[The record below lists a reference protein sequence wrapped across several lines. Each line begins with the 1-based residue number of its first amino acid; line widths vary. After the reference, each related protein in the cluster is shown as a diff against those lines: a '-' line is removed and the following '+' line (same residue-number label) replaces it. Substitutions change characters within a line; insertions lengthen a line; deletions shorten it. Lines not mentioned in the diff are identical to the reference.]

1 MIAALLSRFTR
12 RLRRLRTDRGGNVV
26 LIFALSLV
34 PLIGITG
41 LGLDYMR
48 GVNYRTHFDRA
59 ADAATITAIATARDY
74 ISQNPKGED
83 DPTQSALALAKARGL
98 AAFRVNAG
106 PMLTSL
112 PLIPDLTVT
121 RTGGV
126 ITAQVTYGSSF
137 LSPFSKVL
145 GDMASVAVT
154 GKSVSSLTLSSYVDF
169 YLLLDTSGSMGF
181 PTSPVA
187 QTEFGKLNPDMN
199 EGLPNNCSFACHFPG
214 WKGFALSKKYN
225 VELRIATV
233 SNAVQGLIAKAKS
246 NLTLNNQFRIG
257 LYPFVSKLETAA
269 GITSE
274 FDSLTSV
281 DLENYM
287 DIGMESVPRGSGGT
301 HYDNVFPVVNRMIT
315 NVGDGLSAKR
325 ALPYVFVV
333 TDGMNNNQTY
343 EAPKRPGDLP
353 KWTGSQAGPLD
364 PSLCQPLKDRGITI
378 SILHI
383 PYVPIAKPNHP
394 FPAVQAENYRVNS
407 LIPKVPGALQK
418 CASPGYFR
426 TASSAT
432 EIQEA
437 LNAMFDQATKIAR
450 LVAAP

>member
-34 PLIGITG
+34 PLLGITG

-83 DPTQSALALAKARGL
+83 DPTQSALALAKVRGL

-145 GDMASVAVT
+145 GDMASVAVA
-154 GKSVSSLTLSSYVDF
+154 GKSVSSLTLSSYIDF

-181 PTSPVA
+181 PTSPAA
-187 QTEFGKLNPDMN
+187 QASFGEINPDMN
-199 EGLPNNCSFACHFPG
+199 FGYPNNCSFACHFPG
-214 WKGFALSKKYN
+214 FEGFALSKKYN

-246 NLTLNNQFRIG
+246 NRTLNNQFRIG
-257 LYPFVSKLETAA
+257 LYPFVSGLETAA
-269 GITSE
+269 GVTSDL
-274 FDSLTSV
+274 DSLTKIN
-281 DLENYM
+281 LENYM
-287 DIGMESVPRGSGGT
+287 DIGIASLPRGSGGT
-301 HYDNVFPVVNRMIT
+301 HFENVFPVVNRMIT
-315 NVGDGLSAKR
+315 SVGDGLSAKR

-333 TDGMNNNQTY
+333 TDGMNNNQY
-343 EAPKRPGDLP
+343 YNAPKF
-353 KWTGSQAGPLD
+353 TYSQAGPLD
-364 PSLCQPLKDRGITI
+364 PSLCKPLKDRGITI

-383 PYVPIAKPNHP
+383 PYVPIAKPDHPYEPVRVENHI
-394 FPAVQAENYRVNS
+394 VNN
-407 LIPKVPGALQK
+407 LIPNLPGALQK